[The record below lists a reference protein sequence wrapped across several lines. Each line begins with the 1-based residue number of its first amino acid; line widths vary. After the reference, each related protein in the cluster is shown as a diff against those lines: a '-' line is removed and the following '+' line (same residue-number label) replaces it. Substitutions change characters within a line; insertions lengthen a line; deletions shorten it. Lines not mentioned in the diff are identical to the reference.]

1 MGEATT
7 PRCAVCGRY
16 GIRLEIV
23 EPRCRWL
30 CVRHAEGIEEAGE
43 ERAHR
48 AASLALRLR
57 AVGIHGDLLSRSVAY
72 RSGFES
78 EGVEGESCPYDSRG
92 LDSTLWRLGSFVAT
106 RGVL

>member
-7 PRCAVCGRY
+7 PRCAICGRY
-16 GIRLEIV
+16 GIRLEV
-23 EPRCRWL
+23 AEDRVRWL
-30 CVRHAEGIEEAGE
+30 CLRHAEGIGDVAE
-43 ERAHR
+43 ERDRR
-48 AASLALRLR
+48 AARLALRLR
-57 AVGIHGDLLSRSVAY
+57 AVGIHEDLISRSVAY

-78 EGVEGESCPYDSRG
+78 EGVEGEPCPYDSRG